1 MNNQKNV
8 AKIQKVKLL
17 TLLICLFVKR
27 KLMKLKKISVLTT
40 PAATNVGRQFPVFN
54 SSFEKTTKYLASLD
68 KLMQLISK
76 EPCIYDLD
84 IVK

>member
-8 AKIQKVKLL
+8 PKIQKVKLL
-17 TLLICLFVKR
+17 TLLICFFVKM
-27 KLMKLKKISVLTT
+27 KLVKLKKISVLTT
-40 PAATNVGRQFPVFN
+40 PVATNVGRQFPVFN

-76 EPCIYDLD
+76 EPRIYDLD
-84 IVK
+84 IAK